1 MSFDDFQEFEFF
13 DPDPLYNRPIV
24 GIDVDSQG
32 NIYTVAA
39 YDPDEDAGPYASA
52 VYRIGAIRETPSG
65 PDIFPESSPILEG
78 VCDGFKV
85 ESVAI
90 FEANGVVQLFIGT
103 DDENYGGTVRPLPVL
118 P

>member
-1 MSFDDFQEFEFF
+1 MSFDAFQEFEFF

-52 VYRIGAIRETPSG
+52 VYRIGAACRTLIA
-65 PDIFPESSPILEG
+65 PDY
-78 VCDGFKV
+78 K
-85 ESVAI
+85 
-90 FEANGVVQLFIGT
+90 
-103 DDENYGGTVRPLPVL
+103 
-118 P
+118 